1 MEGWEASP
9 AATSWQAQYPP
20 PPPPNPLRPPHLQR
34 ARGQL
39 PLSAHVQQEIQG
51 GLCGQFC

>member
-9 AATSWQAQYPP
+9 AATSWQAQYP